1 MNRMARRGASLPMTR
16 TVVRRV
22 AFVVGAG
29 TVIAVVATACRLSAV
44 SPAASLAPVLPGP
57 PAGIHKIEHV
67 IVVMQENRSFD
78 NYFGTFPGADGIPM
92 RRGIPTVCLPDP
104 RLGQCVRPF
113 HDARLID
120 DGGPHSAGAATR
132 DIDHGLMNGFV
143 RTALGGRQGF
153 CQRVPD
159 NPVCGAALTH
169 AAIPDSIG
177 YHTAH
182 EIPNYW
188 AYARHF
194 VLQDHMFEGVRS
206 WSLPAHLDMVS
217 GWSAVCRN
225 VRDPMTCLTDLRMFR
240 YQNGHGLYTPP
251 KAPAFAWTDLT
262 YLLHRYHVS
271 WRYYVANGGQP
282 DCADAGMFCSPQRQ
296 STDTPDIWNPLPGF
310 QTVHAD
316 HQLSNVQPSRA
327 YFRDA
332 RAGTLPAVS
341 WIVPNHHNSEHP
353 PASIADG
360 QAWVTRI
367 VNAAMRSPD
376 WSSTAIFLSWD
387 DWGGFYDHVLPPT
400 VNGQG
405 YGMRVPGLVIS
416 PYARSG
422 MIDHQMLSTD
432 SYLRFIEDDFLGGQR
447 IDPATDGRPDSRPFV
462 AEDAPGLGNLVAD
475 FNFAMEPRPPFLLP
489 PWRARA

>member
-1 MNRMARRGASLPMTR
+1 
-16 TVVRRV
+16 
-22 AFVVGAG
+22 
-29 TVIAVVATACRLSAV
+29 
-44 SPAASLAPVLPGP
+44 
-57 PAGIHKIEHV
+57 
-67 IVVMQENRSFD
+67 
-78 NYFGTFPGADGIPM
+78 
-92 RRGIPTVCLPDP
+92 
-104 RLGQCVRPF
+104 
-113 HDARLID
+113 
-120 DGGPHSAGAATR
+120 
-132 DIDHGLMNGFV
+132 
-143 RTALGGRQGF
+143 
-153 CQRVPD
+153 
-159 NPVCGAALTH
+159 
-169 AAIPDSIG
+169 
-177 YHTAH
+177 
-182 EIPNYW
+182 
-188 AYARHF
+188 
-194 VLQDHMFEGVRS
+194 MFEGVRS

-240 YQNGHGLYTPP
+240 YQNGHGLYPP
-251 KAPAFAWTDLT
+251 AKAPAFAWTDLT

-282 DCADAGMFCSPQRQ
+282 DCEDDAMFCPPQRQ

-316 HQLSNVQPSRA
+316 HQLSDVQPSRA

-332 RAGTLPAVS
+332 RAGRLPAVS
-341 WIVPNHHNSEHP
+341 WIVPNHRNSEHP

-387 DWGGFYDHVLPPT
+387 DWGGFYDHVVPPT
-400 VNGQG
+400 VNAQG

-475 FNFAMEPRPPFLLP
+475 FNFSMEPRPPFLLP
-489 PWRARA
+489 PWRT